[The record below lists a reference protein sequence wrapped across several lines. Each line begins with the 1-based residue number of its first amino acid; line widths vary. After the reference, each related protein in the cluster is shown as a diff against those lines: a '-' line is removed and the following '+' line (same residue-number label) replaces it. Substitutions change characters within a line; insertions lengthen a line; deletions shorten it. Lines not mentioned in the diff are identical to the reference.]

1 MPLLQAHYENHRQ
14 AEKALVSTPWRR
26 LVGLLMAS
34 WEAQF
39 VEHLVMPPETT
50 FDEGIQ

>member
-14 AEKALVSTPWRR
+14 AEKAPVSIPWRR

-34 WEAQF
+34 WEEQF
-39 VEHLVMPPETT
+39 AEHLAMPPETT
-50 FDEGIQ
+50 FDERIQ